1 MPVTPPHPT
10 FGSVARGEQRPDS
23 DVDLLHT
30 LEGGRALGWEVE
42 DLVES
47 LTKVFHRP
55 VDLVSRRSLHPMIR
69 DRAMAEAETLYAAA
83 RVPGRCG
90 HLSGRLGVLHI
101 GERRS
106 RGLISSFPRDSAV
119 LMNRRRYSDA
129 LPCAERPAL
138 HMGAFQQR

>member
-1 MPVTPPHPT
+1 M
-10 FGSVARGEQRPDS
+10 
-23 DVDLLHT
+23 DLLHT

-47 LTKVFHRP
+47 LTKVFHRL

-90 HLSGRLGVLHI
+90 HLSGRLGECCTLES
-101 GERRS
+101 G
-106 RGLISSFPRDSAV
+106 A
-119 LMNRRRYSDA
+119 
-129 LPCAERPAL
+129 PA
-138 HMGAFQQR
+138 A

>member
-1 MPVTPPHPT
+1 MEDLRIDASRLAELCRRYGISRLEV

-23 DVDLLHT
+23 DVDLLYT

-47 LTKVFHRP
+47 LTEVFHRP

-83 RVPGRCG
+83 
-90 HLSGRLGVLHI
+90 
-101 GERRS
+101 
-106 RGLISSFPRDSAV
+106 
-119 LMNRRRYSDA
+119 
-129 LPCAERPAL
+129 
-138 HMGAFQQR
+138 